1 MVLTVF
7 VNKFNG
13 HQTVEWSTE
22 EDGQGINWAIS
33 ALQSFASNAPDLIF
47 FFLNIASLDR
57 NSTDISRIL
66 HEVQVVQPQGFLI

>member
-22 EDGQGINWAIS
+22 EDGHGINWTIS
-33 ALQSFASNAPDLIF
+33 ALQSFACNAPDLIF
-47 FFLNIASLDR
+47 FFL
-57 NSTDISRIL
+57 T
-66 HEVQVVQPQGFLI
+66 